1 MVLTELIQEFTHQ
14 LLIMFFP
21 SQKGTS
27 GTYLSLSA
35 LFLIDLSW
43 LMALL
48 FSIDILAW
56 LARISL
62 LSLGKIK

>member
-1 MVLTELIQEFTHQ
+1 MNLPYENLFCNQQ
-14 LLIMFFP
+14 SNL
-21 SQKGTS
+21 
-27 GTYLSLSA
+27 YLSLSA

-48 FSIDILAW
+48 FSIEIFAW

-62 LSLGKIK
+62 LSLKKEKKREILAFKF